1 MGNVIP
7 PEQNF
12 IKWPKLGIGDAVST
26 ILLTLLT
33 LIRGIS
39 SESL

>member
-1 MGNVIP
+1 MIP
-7 PEQNF
+7 VRHF

-33 LIRGIS
+33 LISGIS